1 MKIGD
6 LTQMAFSNLWRTR
19 LRTSLTALG
28 VIIGIGA
35 LVSMVSFGTGLQKN
49 VTSVFKENDLFTS
62 LYVSPQK
69 IDTEQILDGNL
80 EKTAGYFVKGPPSL
94 NDSALIK
101 IQAIPGV
108 EIAFPEIRFPAK
120 IRIGNK
126 AAKITLQGLP
136 ASMKQYRPFSNLA
149 YGTFFSGN
157 AENEIV
163 LTQKALQ
170 KLDLRLRDA
179 EDFKTIS
186 LEDSIKGIRS
196 IDSDSLL
203 NSEIEIATSV
213 IDLKKIS
220 SNPFQYMTR
229 LSNPPIRESK
239 EKMTI
244 VGINAKTN
252 PYDTGRFSVDV
263 LVPIE
268 TARQIPHLS
277 FSSVWEILGTKN
289 DPDSYNALYV
299 RAKKIKDVEPIRE
312 TIEAMGFGVVS
323 ITDQLKEI
331 RRGFLILDTALGA
344 IGTIALIVAA
354 LGIINTMIMSILE
367 RTREIGI
374 MKAIGGSE
382 TEIKGIFLIESGCIG
397 IAGGLFGLLLG
408 WIVTRIANLVANF
421 YLSKEGAPFIDFFYI
436 PLWLI
441 LGALA
446 FSILVSLIAGL
457 YPASRAARIDPVRA
471 LRHD

>member
-6 LTQMAFSNLWRTR
+6 LTRMALSNLWRTK

-69 IDTEQILDGNL
+69 IDTDEVLNGNI
-80 EKTAGYFVKGPPSL
+80 EEAAGYLVKGPPSL
-94 NDSALIK
+94 NDSALTK
-101 IQAIPGV
+101 IRAISGV
-108 EIAFPEIRFPAK
+108 EIAFPEIRFPVK
-120 IRIGNK
+120 IRIADK
-126 AAKITLQGLP
+126 TAKVTLQGLP

-149 YGTFFSGN
+149 YGTFFSGD
-157 AENEIV
+157 AEHEVI

-170 KLDLRLRDA
+170 KLNLRLKDA
-179 EDFKTIS
+179 EDFKTIT
-186 LEDSIKGIRS
+186 LEDSIKGVRS

-203 NSEIEIATSV
+203 DREIEIATSV

-220 SNPFQYMTR
+220 SNPFLYMTA

-239 EKMTI
+239 KKLKI
-244 VGINAKTN
+244 VGIYTKAS
-252 PYDTGRFSVDV
+252 PYDEGRFTGDV
-263 LVPIE
+263 LAPLE
-268 TARQIPHLS
+268 TAQRIPHLG
-277 FSSVWEILGTKN
+277 FSSVWEILGRQN
-289 DPDSYNALYV
+289 APGSYNALYV
-299 RAKKIKDVEPIRE
+299 RAKKMTDVEPIRE
-312 TIEAMGFGVVS
+312 EIEAMGFGVFS

-331 RRGFLILDTALGA
+331 KRGFLILDTALGA

-382 TEIKGIFLIESGCIG
+382 NEIKGIFLIESGCIG
-397 IAGGLFGLLLG
+397 ILGGMFGLFLG
-408 WIVTRIANLVANF
+408 WIVTRIANVVANF
-421 YLSKEGAPFIDFFYI
+421 YLSKEGAPYIDFFYI

-441 LGALA
+441 LGALV

-457 YPASRAARIDPVRA
+457 YPASRAARIDPVKA